1 MRVEEFLDKFEEKV
15 LKAHGYSYRKKQR
28 EIIRFAINSL
38 ESGKENVLIN
48 APPGIGKTVVNY
60 AVALYF
66 YLNYGYTTLYTTPQ
80 IPLLDQIERDP
91 LLNVAVIKGRD
102 NYPCL
107 VEPGKTAANGRCVR
121 DRRFKCVYDCP
132 YRIAKMKALD
142 HPISAMSFAYLVYDR
157 FLGEAGFGNRDLI
170 IVDEADDLESWAE
183 EFGSF
188 VFKTRNEF
196 RDIHDV
202 VVWARAVL
210 GNVKERISELEKE
223 DDLSSKDLEELEKL
237 RKYEIK
243 LTVFLSKVRK
253 NERNWVFEKTNGELV
268 VKPVKVGDILGDLV
282 WSRGNLRICSSATIL
297 EKEMFCK
304 TTGLRYKSSVMVD
317 VGSTFPIE
325 NRMIFYLPVAKMT
338 KDKREKGYRPI
349 ADAIAEIVEMFEGYR
364 GICHAHSY
372 EIAREIYSRIES
384 KVRVGIHDRRNRKS
398 VFNMFLRGEI
408 DFLISVGFSRGID
421 LKYDLARYQ
430 VITKCPF
437 PSLSDVRVRELW
449 VNRKAWNWARYVT
462 IRNLVQTCGR
472 IVRAEDDWGY
482 TFILDRSFEYLWKY
496 AGYFPLYFIEA
507 VKFVDSLDEVRR
519 WLLEKNMSYKQNYMR
534 RK

>member
-1 MRVEEFLDKFEEKV
+1 
-15 LKAHGYSYRKKQR
+15 
-28 EIIRFAINSL
+28 
-38 ESGKENVLIN
+38 
-48 APPGIGKTVVNY
+48 
-60 AVALYF
+60 
-66 YLNYGYTTLYTTPQ
+66 
-80 IPLLDQIERDP
+80 
-91 LLNVAVIKGRD
+91 
-102 NYPCL
+102 
-107 VEPGKTAANGRCVR
+107 
-121 DRRFKCVYDCP
+121 
-132 YRIAKMKALD
+132 
-142 HPISAMSFAYLVYDR
+142 
-157 FLGEAGFGNRDLI
+157 
-170 IVDEADDLESWAE
+170 
-183 EFGSF
+183 
-188 VFKTRNEF
+188 
-196 RDIHDV
+196 
-202 VVWARAVL
+202 
-210 GNVKERISELEKE
+210 
-223 DDLSSKDLEELEKL
+223 
-237 RKYEIK
+237 
-243 LTVFLSKVRK
+243 
-253 NERNWVFEKTNGELV
+253 
-268 VKPVKVGDILGDLV
+268 
-282 WSRGNLRICSSATIL
+282 
-297 EKEMFCK
+297 
-304 TTGLRYKSSVMVD
+304 
-317 VGSTFPIE
+317 
-325 NRMIFYLPVAKMT
+325 
-338 KDKREKGYRPI
+338 
-349 ADAIAEIVEMFEGYR
+349 MFEGYR

-496 AGYFPLYFIEA
+496 AGYFPLYFTEA